1 MAKNNPNL
9 TSSSKNSTPNSSS
22 TPLIIPKKPSQSSIA
37 SIIKAYCI
45 PATFFL
51 LFLVFQVVL
60 LPQSFP
66 LSHYDVLGVQ
76 WHCSIEE
83 VEESYENLVSK
94 WNSGAELPTTED
106 FIKDPEPTLI
116 NEVVRIELV
125 KSDRRTIRY
134 AYELL
139 TNPLWKRDFDLFGV
153 DEHQDVLKNL
163 TQLNSGREY
172 SALELPLLDTPSMY
186 SHDVDFNHI
195 SLEDLRSV
203 VGNQRP
209 WLVQRSKCM
218 KERASTMD
226 SSVEDMLLC
235 SRMVV
240 NRSRATLLG
249 EVADS
254 GAVELG
260 DVDFASHLAEK
271 KATGQPFFRN
281 GLPSLIAFPEGCKSS
296 NCLVRYE
303 GERSVDAVTDWFATY
318 ILKLPRIPYYTK
330 VSLHR
335 GTVKLLTFAFGFQGP
350 RFLAKSSYHK
360 VKVMIFSDTGIRA
373 TPFVRQLAKNYQEYA
388 SFGCVLWK
396 EEEYSFWWTAYGVE
410 SAPATVFLKD
420 PGTKP
425 LVYYGSPN
433 SSWFADV
440 MENNK
445 LHELPQLR
453 SVTSMKLGCDARGY
467 SRAGSNTDIWYCVVI
482 IGRPSPE
489 LNQMREV
496 LRNVQQ
502 TLSAEDAA
510 NIDELAAPSAIALK
524 DRRLTIVW
532 MDGEV
537 QKNLCMFY
545 IGGEHSLDCC
555 GPRRGIEDTPQIVMV
570 RYMRNDSAVDDQDKK
585 PSNSLLD
592 VLKEDVDPVSQLVA
606 RYNGSAEPL
615 QIMEWI
621 SKIVKDGD
629 STKLPFFPHLKVFA
643 NLMSQKLQWA
653 NYFWSDYFVAT
664 SYATWTEFGGGAQR
678 ASTPEL
684 VPEDS
689 NPLWSTSNEKFIST
703 SDGIKHTFRRIVAG
717 GRRLSGDP
725 RTGPILLLGALISFG
740 GIWLRRSQPTT
751 PRDLDETRQTY
762 DRDDIP
768 KEWRNRRRNS
778 PAAEVPPSMTDF
790 DPKGAYQMPLSGS
803 DSE

>member
-1 MAKNNPNL
+1 MAKTNPNL

-22 TPLIIPKKPSQSSIA
+22 TPKIIPNKPPQSSIA

-66 LSHYDVLGVQ
+66 LSHYDVIEVPWQ
-76 WHCSIEE
+76 CSIEE
-83 VEESYENLVSK
+83 VEEAYENLVSK
-94 WNSGAELPTTED
+94 WNSGAELPTTDD
-106 FIKDPEPTLI
+106 FIK
-116 NEVVRIELV
+116 
-125 KSDRRTIRY
+125 IRY

-153 DEHQDVLKNL
+153 DEHQDVLKKL
-163 TQLNSGREY
+163 KQLNSGREY
-172 SALELPLLDTPSMY
+172 SALELPLLDTASMD

-195 SLEDLRSV
+195 SFEDFRSV

-209 WLVQRSKCM
+209 LLVQVYSSGSKQCVQFAA
-218 KERASTMD
+218 KWKKI
-226 SSVEDMLLC
+226 
-235 SRMVV
+235 
-240 NRSRATLLG
+240 ATLLG

-281 GLPSLIAFPEGCKSS
+281 GLPSLIAFPQGCKSS

-303 GERSVDAVTDWFATY
+303 GALSVDAVTDWFATY

-330 VSLHR
+330 DTL
-335 GTVKLLTFAFGFQGP
+335 GP

-360 VKVMIFSDTGIRA
+360 VKVLIFSDTGIRA

-396 EEEYSFWWTAYGVE
+396 EEEYSFWWTTYGVE

-467 SRAGSNTDIWYCVVI
+467 SRAGSTTDIWYCVVI

-496 LRNVQQ
+496 LRRVQQ

-510 NIDELAAPSAIALK
+510 NADELAAPSAIALK
-524 DRRLTIVW
+524 DRRLTFVW

-545 IGGEHSLDCC
+545 VSGEHSLDCC

-585 PSNSLLD
+585 SSNSLLD

-615 QIMEWI
+615 QIMEWV

-629 STKLPFFPHLKVFA
+629 SAKLPFFR
-643 NLMSQKLQWA
+643 
-653 NYFWSDYFVAT
+653 T
-664 SYATWTEFGGGAQR
+664 
-678 ASTPEL
+678 STPEL
-684 VPEDS
+684 VPEDP

-703 SDGIKHTFRRIVAG
+703 SDGIKHTFHRIVAG
-717 GRRLSGDP
+717 GRSLSGDP
-725 RTGPILLLGALISFG
+725 RTGPFLLLGALISFG
-740 GIWLRRSQPTT
+740 GIWLRRSQSTT
-751 PRDLDETRQTY
+751 PRDLDETQQTH
-762 DRDDIP
+762 DMDDIP
-768 KEWRNRRRNS
+768 KEWRNRRRID

-790 DPKGAYQMPLSGS
+790 DPKGAYQMPLPDS